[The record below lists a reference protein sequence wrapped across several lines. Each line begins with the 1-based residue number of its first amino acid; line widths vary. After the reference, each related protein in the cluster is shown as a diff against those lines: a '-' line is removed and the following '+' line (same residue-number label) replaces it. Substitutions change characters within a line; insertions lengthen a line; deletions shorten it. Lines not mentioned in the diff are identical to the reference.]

1 MSNRVVSTDTYLV
14 AKARLSA
21 NARVALQYVEQGV
34 SDDPDH
40 RFRRHERAD
49 GAVVDWSAEGLL
61 IAFRRVSAD
70 TVHLLDVIDI
80 KDPHSLP

>member
-1 MSNRVVSTDTYLV
+1 MPNRLVPTDAYLL
-14 AKARLSA
+14 AREGLSP

-34 SDDPDH
+34 ADDPDH

-61 IAFRRVSAD
+61 VAFRRVGAD

-80 KDPHSLP
+80 KGPPRWP

>member
-1 MSNRVVSTDTYLV
+1 MSNRLVPTDRYLL
-14 AKARLSA
+14 AKEGLSA

-34 SDDPDH
+34 ADDPDH

-49 GAVVDWSAEGLL
+49 EAVIDWSAEGLL
-61 IAFRRVSAD
+61 VAYRRVGPD

-80 KDPHSLP
+80 KGPPSWP